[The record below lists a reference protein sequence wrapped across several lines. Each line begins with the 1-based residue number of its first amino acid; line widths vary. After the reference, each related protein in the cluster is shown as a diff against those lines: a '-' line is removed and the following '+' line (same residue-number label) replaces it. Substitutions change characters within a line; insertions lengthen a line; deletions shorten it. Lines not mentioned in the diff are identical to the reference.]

1 MQIFGLADLY
11 TSQLFNIILTNKKA
25 DLCFMDTKNIPLVNR
40 EISWLYFN
48 DRVLQEAADPT
59 VPLIERVK
67 FLAIFSS
74 NLDEFYRVR
83 VATLSRLANLNEK
96 AKEIL
101 GYNPK
106 KLLGQIKNI
115 VVKQEKK
122 FHHLYENIIVK
133 ELAEEK
139 IFLLNDKQLNVT
151 RGAFVK
157 NFFRERLL
165 STLVPIMLDE
175 ELPLPQLRDRAIY
188 FFVKLTK
195 GKKSRLAL
203 IEFPD
208 NLSRFLVLPDTNN
221 LKFIILLDDIIRYN
235 LEDIFFIFEHDSM
248 EAYSI
253 QLTRDAELDLDKE
266 VSEKFIDALAKSI
279 QKRSK
284 GKPMRLV
291 FDSEMPQD
299 MLHYLI
305 KKMKLSGEN
314 LIPGNRVQNFKNFI
328 SFPNV
333 GRPDLEYVKN
343 LPLPVPGLSFGKS
356 LIELIAKKDYLIS
369 TPYQS
374 FDYVIHFLREAA
386 IDPKV
391 KEISITVYRLAE
403 NSKIIYAL
411 INAAKNGK
419 KVNCLVELRAR
430 FDEQNN
436 IYWSNRLEEEGV
448 NVLYGIDGY
457 KVHSK
462 ICLVSRTEKGRLA
475 YYGCLSTGNFNEK
488 TATIYA
494 DHTLLTANKKIT
506 ADMVNIFKALNKMT
520 LPKDLKSLIVSPIDS
535 RPAIYKLIDNE
546 IKLAKAG
553 KKAYMIFKMNS
564 LADEQL
570 ITKLYQASN
579 AGVKIKMIV
588 RGMCCLVPGVK
599 GFSENIEVISIVDK
613 YLEHSRVHIYG
624 NGGQELLYLTSADFM
639 TRNIDNRVEVG
650 FPLYDETLRKEVRDI
665 IDIQLR
671 DNTKA
676 RDISGD
682 NTNKYHKTKAVA
694 LTRAQ
699 IDIYTYLKTKTITH

>member
-1 MQIFGLADLY
+1 MDI
-11 TSQLFNIILTNKKA
+11 KK
-25 DLCFMDTKNIPLVNR
+25 IPLINR

-59 VPLIERVK
+59 VPLIERIK

-83 VATLSRLANLNEK
+83 VATLSRLTNLNVK

-106 KLLGQIKNI
+106 KLLTQIKNI
-115 VVKQEKK
+115 VVKQERK
-122 FHHLYENIIVK
+122 FNNLYENIIVK

-151 RGAFVK
+151 RGTFVK

-165 STLVPIMLDE
+165 STLVPIMLDDN
-175 ELPLPQLRDRAIY
+175 LPLPELRDRAIY

-195 GKKSRLAL
+195 NKKSRFAL

-208 NLSRFLVLPDTNN
+208 NLSRFLVLPDTHN
-221 LKFIILLDDIIRYN
+221 LKFIILLDDIIRYS
-235 LEDIFFIFEHDSM
+235 LEDIFFIFDHDNI
-248 EAYSI
+248 EAYSL

-266 VSEKFIDALAKSI
+266 VSVKFIDSLAKSL
-279 QKRSK
+279 QKRRK
-284 GKPMRLV
+284 GKPMRLLY
-291 FDSEMPQD
+291 DKEMPLD
-299 MLHYLI
+299 MLSYLV
-305 KKMKLSGEN
+305 KKMKVAGES
-314 LIPGNRVQNFKNFI
+314 LIPGNRYHNFKNFI

-333 GRPDLEYVKN
+333 GRADLQYNKN
-343 LPLPVPGLSFGKS
+343 IPLPVKGLSFGKS
-356 LIELIAKKDYLIS
+356 LMSMIAKKDFLIS

-374 FDYVIHFLREAA
+374 FDYIIHFLREAA

-403 NSKIIYAL
+403 NSKIIHAL

-430 FDEQNN
+430 FDESNN

-462 ICLVSRTEKGRLA
+462 ICLVTRMEKGKPFH
-475 YYGCLSTGNFNEK
+475 YGCLSTGNYNEQ
-488 TATIYA
+488 TATLYA
-494 DHTLLTANKKIT
+494 DHTLLTANKNIT
-506 ADMVNIFKALNKMT
+506 TDLVYVFRALNKNS
-520 LPKDLKSLIVSPIDS
+520 LPKDIKHLIVSPIDS
-535 RPAIYKLIDNE
+535 RPAIYKLIDSE
-546 IKLAKAG
+546 IKNARAG
-553 KKAYMIFKMNS
+553 RDAYMILKMNS
-564 LADEQL
+564 LADEEL
-570 ITKLYQASN
+570 IAKLYQASN
-579 AGVKIKMIV
+579 TGVKIKMII
-588 RGMCCLVPGVK
+588 RGMCCLIPGVK
-599 GFSENIEVISIVDK
+599 GYSENIEVVSIVDK
-613 YLEHSRVHIYG
+613 YLEHARVHIYC
-624 NGGQELLYLTSADFM
+624 NGGKELMYLTSADFM

-650 FPLYDETLRKEVRDI
+650 FPIYDEDLRKEIRDVI
-665 IDIQLR
+665 NIQLN

-676 RDISGD
+676 RDITVTH
-682 NTNKYHKTKAVA
+682 TNKYHKTKAEM

-699 IDIYTYLKTKTITH
+699 IDIYNYLKNKNTIN